1 MDTCCILIIIKLV
14 IKTII
19 IEHLVP
25 ISVSFIVYLVAKYS
39 YQY

>member
-1 MDTCCILIIIKLV
+1 MDTCCILIIIILV

-25 ISVSFIVYLVAKYS
+25 MSVSFILYLFAKYS